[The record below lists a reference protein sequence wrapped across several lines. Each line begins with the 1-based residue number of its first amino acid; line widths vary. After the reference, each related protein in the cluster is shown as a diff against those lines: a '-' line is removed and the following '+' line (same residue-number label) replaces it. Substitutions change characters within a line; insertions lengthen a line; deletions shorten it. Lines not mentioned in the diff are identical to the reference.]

1 MKRIILVL
9 VLVMAVTSSFGQDKW
24 QQKQINYFVDSAVK
38 EFSLSETQ
46 KKELLDARTKV
57 VMTYVNSAEKVK
69 NGEMTADEK
78 KEIGQAASKEFN
90 MLMTKMTAKSYNDL
104 QPFFQKMQEEMKN
117 VK

>member
-9 VLVMAVTSSFGQDKW
+9 TILMTVTATFAQDKW

-38 EFSLSETQ
+38 EYKLSENQQ
-46 KKELLDARTKV
+46 KDLMAARITV

-78 KEIGQAASKEFN
+78 KEVASQASKDFN
-90 MLMTKMTAKSYNDL
+90 IAMTKMTGKSYAEL
-104 QPFFQKMQEEMKN
+104 QPFFQRMQEEMKN
-117 VK
+117 AK